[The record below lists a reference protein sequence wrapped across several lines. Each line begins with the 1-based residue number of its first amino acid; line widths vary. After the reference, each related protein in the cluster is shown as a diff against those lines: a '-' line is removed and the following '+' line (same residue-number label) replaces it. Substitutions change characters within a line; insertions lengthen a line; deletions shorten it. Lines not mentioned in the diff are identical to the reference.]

1 MAEGLREVAEKF
13 AAGGSTCS
21 AKRPRVVA
29 YPAARSS
36 VRRARST
43 CPVSE
48 GVGEPEGAQQ
58 EGALGFVESVV
69 PAASVQQA
77 TFVAEPLLDRVDS
90 REQPRVGARQ
100 EAHDGEQQD
109 PGVQLVRA
117 ERLGV
122 RAGRIAPSS
131 GSPLG
136 ARRDRR
142 ATRRPCRHRG
152 GVPLPARC
160 PGPAPPSTSACCA
173 GTAGHFRGPLAAALG
188 RMCCS
193 TSPVCTSLP

>member
-1 MAEGLREVAEKF
+1 
-13 AAGGSTCS
+13 
-21 AKRPRVVA
+21 
-29 YPAARSS
+29 
-36 VRRARST
+36 
-43 CPVSE
+43 VSE

-109 PGVQLVRA
+109 RGVQLVRA

-142 ATRRPCRHRG
+142 RHTSTVSSSRRSSTASEMPRSSATQHLSLLCRNGRALPRASRCCARADVLFDVPGLHVLAGAREAERLVLMVKTAADVTRCLRLRG
-152 GVPLPARC
+152 GRGGARPA
-160 PGPAPPSTSACCA
+160 
-173 GTAGHFRGPLAAALG
+173 
-188 RMCCS
+188 
-193 TSPVCTSLP
+193 